1 VRSPPATPSTLQTT
15 EMSEAPVTVAAYC
28 DDVPSV
34 TLLAPLSASFTGGGG
49 GGGAARATTRLRAT
63 EGSATLEAVIVTF
76 EELGA
81 VAGAVYN
88 PRAEIDPMV
97 RFPPTTPFTLHVTPV
112 FELPVT
118 VAAYCDEVPN
128 VTVVAP
134 LSVRVIVGGGGGGA
148 TTVTLRLRAT
158 EGSTTLVAVIVT
170 FKDPDALAGAV

>member
-1 VRSPPATPSTLQTT
+1 
-15 EMSEAPVTVAAYC
+15 MSDVPVTVAAYC

-34 TLLAPLSASFTGGGG
+34 TLLAPLTASFTGGGGG

-63 EGSATLEAVIVTF
+63 EGSATLAALIVTF
-76 EELGA
+76 EEPGA

-88 PRAEIDPMV
+88 PSPEINPTV

-118 VAAYCDEVPN
+118 AAAYCDEFPN

-134 LSVRVIVGGGGGGA
+134 VSVRVTAGGGA
-148 TTVTLRLRAT
+148 TSVTVRLRAT
-158 EGSTTLVAVIVT
+158 EGSATLVAVIVT
-170 FKDPDALAGAV
+170 FKDPGALVGAV